1 MTENLREY
9 VNSHATPLRIDGRRG
24 VIRGVKIL
32 GVRSRNGRRY
42 EQDALRRA
50 ASLYEN
56 AKVNVNHARSESET
70 PRDYQDRIGVVRNV
84 QFQDEGL
91 FADFHFN
98 PKHALAEQLLW
109 DAEHASE
116 NVGFS
121 HDVRAKI
128 ARDGEETVVKS
139 IVSVQSVD
147 LVADPATTQGL
158 FEEIDNDE
166 LALNANKGDS
176 ASEDVA
182 PVVADPAESQD
193 ASDLTST
200 SFWESLTLEQLQ
212 DQRSDLVEAIQSES
226 DATWNLRLEEQTA
239 SLRET
244 VLEMEQRE
252 TETHRRETAVRLLRE
267 QGLEAPREDRSKDPE
282 RVQRVGSRFF
292 EMLTGLT
299 DEQHMRELIEEH
311 ASVLCGKAKRS
322 VSGLHEGRPRSRE
335 QNLASKQNDISP
347 LKTFVQSVVR

>member
-1 MTENLREY
+1 MTETLREY

-32 GVRSRNGRRY
+32 GVRSKNGRRY
-42 EQDALRRA
+42 EKDALRNA

-56 AKVNVNHARSESET
+56 AKVNVNHARGENER

-84 QFQDEGL
+84 QFQEEGL

-121 HDVRAKI
+121 HNVRAKV
-128 ARDGEETVVKS
+128 ARSGDETIVKS

-158 FEEIDNDE
+158 FEEVDDQDGTSAGVE
-166 LALNANKGDS
+166 TESVDS
-176 ASEDVA
+176 TILEAGTE
-182 PVVADPAESQD
+182 
-193 ASDLTST
+193 T
-200 SFWESLTLEQLQ
+200 FWESLTLETL
-212 DQRSDLVEAIQSES
+212 RERRGDLVQTIRSET
-226 DATWNLRLEEQTA
+226 DAEWNRRLDEETA

-244 VLEMEQRE
+244 VRAMEQRE
-252 TETHRRETAVRLLRE
+252 EETRRLDTVVRLLRE
-267 QGLEAPREDRSKDPE
+267 HGLETPSGSDSKNE
-282 RVQRVGSRFF
+282 ATQGKSVGTRFF
-292 EMLTGLT
+292 EMLTSLK
-299 DEQHMRELIEEH
+299 DEQRMRELIEEH
-311 ASVLCGKAKRS
+311 AATLRGGRS
-322 VSGLHEGRPRSRE
+322 SSTESHSKNARPVCRE
-335 QNLASKQNDISP
+335 QNVGIGSSDVSP
-347 LKTFVQSVVR
+347 LKAFMRSVVR